1 MTQASFSENVYGLI
15 IGISNYKDPAITKLD
30 YTRAD
35 AEGIFKILADPKLVG
50 IKQDKIKMLLD
61 GDATK
66 FNIEDAISD
75 WLYKNA
81 DKDSTVLVYFAG
93 HGGLEE
99 DRQGLEKEK
108 TYLLPYDSIFGK
120 LFTTAISTS
129 RFHELLASI
138 RSKKLVFFLD
148 SCHSGGICVR
158 KGARDI
164 SPEFNPSIQLADG
177 EGRLVIAAAQ
187 PDQRSWEN
195 EKLGH
200 GIFTYH
206 LIEALSG
213 AADANKDGC
222 VTISEVYNYLGNNVP
237 KTTMQ
242 LTGNKQEPLFSGD
255 FKRDFIMTVNYERMA
270 DKNLE
275 SIKKKNLE
283 RLIEWYNNN
292 EISAERFELSSEVI
306 EKNPEKLSDNDKKVS
321 KLVNDLLSDKISIS
335 FFNKS
340 VGLITGPS
348 VKKGGEGA
356 EENWKKIIELAH
368 EANDLSRGGNH
379 ANAIT
384 KWQEILDIEPENRK
398 AMEGLR
404 ESERILRQISDL
416 NIYAQR
422 LYDECMYTRALEKW
436 NEVLK
441 IDGYNK
447 IALEGI
453 EKLKNTQRVEK
464 YCSSCGEPNIS
475 RDKFCGR
482 CGACLIY

>member
-1 MTQASFSENVYGLI
+1 
-15 IGISNYKDPAITKLD
+15 
-30 YTRAD
+30 
-35 AEGIFKILADPKLVG
+35 
-50 IKQDKIKMLLD
+50 
-61 GDATK
+61 
-66 FNIEDAISD
+66 
-75 WLYKNA
+75 
-81 DKDSTVLVYFAG
+81 
-93 HGGLEE
+93 
-99 DRQGLEKEK
+99 
-108 TYLLPYDSIFGK
+108 
-120 LFTTAISTS
+120 TAISTS